1 MALLAADEACFFIAF
16 ICSSFNKPFVRD
28 FVIFFRNMVAMLF
41 FLSIRLVW
49 MVSRKTGVK
58 PFLLLGGK
66 VVNKLLYIIIS

>member
-1 MALLAADEACFFIAF
+1 MG
-16 ICSSFNKPFVRD
+16 
-28 FVIFFRNMVAMLF
+28 FVIFFRNMVAMPF

-49 MVSRKTGVK
+49 MESRKTGVK